1 MDEKILLKYQRRI
14 DDFLSSVSDNLVY
27 RDYIPLTVEAAI
39 TPEPVPF
46 ADRLNLDYHPVH
58 ERESWGYDWASAW
71 FHVTAEVPE
80 EFAGKELCLRFH
92 VGGEALVFDENGVL
106 IPPGEFIPL
115 AEKNGLIDEISWL
128 VLKKVCQFLGEHPEL
143 PLASVSINMSIQ
155 QLTDRT
161 FLRRVHSC
169 QAQYGVPAGKLRFE
183 ITERTV
189 AEKPEQVNTVMAQLA
204 TEGIRFYLDD
214 FGVGYS
220 NLASMI
226 NLPFETVKLDS
237 SLLQNIDENAKMYDT
252 VRLLVQMMHNAG
264 FIVVA
269 EGIER
274 LAQLECVK
282 ALGIDRVQGYYYA
295 RPMPQK
301 ELETFLTYRKL
312 VLVKNVDAV

>member
-1 MDEKILLKYQRRI
+1 MTSAKYDRRQYVLEQIRRGLDEETFEVYYQPV
-14 DDFLSSVSDNLVY
+14 FSVKEG
-27 RDYIPLTVEAAI
+27 RFT
-39 TPEPVPF
+39 
-46 ADRLNLDYHPVH
+46 
-58 ERESWGYDWASAW
+58 
-71 FHVTAEVPE
+71 TAES
-80 EFAGKELCLRFH
+80 LLR
-92 VGGEALVFDENGVL
+92 LFDENGVL

-128 VLKKVCQFLGEHPEL
+128 VLKKVCQFLGENTDL
-143 PLASVSINMSIQ
+143 PLGSVSINMSIQ
-155 QLTDRT
+155 QITDRS

-169 QAQYGVPAGKLRFE
+169 QAQYGVPAGKLRIE

-189 AEKPEQVNTVMAQLA
+189 TENPAQVKAVMAQLA
-204 TEGIRFYLDD
+204 SEDIRFYLDD

-226 NLPFETVKLDS
+226 SLPFETVKLDA
-237 SLLQNIDENAKMYDT
+237 SLLCGIDENEKLYDT

-274 LAQLECVK
+274 HAQLECVK

-295 RPMPQK
+295 RPMPKK

-312 VLVKNVDAV
+312 VLVKNEDVV